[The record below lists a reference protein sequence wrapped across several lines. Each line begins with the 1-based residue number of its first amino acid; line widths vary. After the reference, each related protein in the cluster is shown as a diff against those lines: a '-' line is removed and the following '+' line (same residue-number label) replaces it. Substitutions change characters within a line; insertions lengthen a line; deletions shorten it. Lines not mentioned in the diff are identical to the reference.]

1 MVVIIFVVV
10 IVLLAREFRGEQN
23 IVNWGDDRGEMLVEG
38 EGAKEGLGISDF
50 VKDSAASFV

>member
-10 IVLLAREFRGEQN
+10 IVVLAREIRGEQN
-23 IVNWGDDRGEMLVEG
+23 IVNLGDDRGEMLVEG

-50 VKDSAASFV
+50 VKDSADSFI